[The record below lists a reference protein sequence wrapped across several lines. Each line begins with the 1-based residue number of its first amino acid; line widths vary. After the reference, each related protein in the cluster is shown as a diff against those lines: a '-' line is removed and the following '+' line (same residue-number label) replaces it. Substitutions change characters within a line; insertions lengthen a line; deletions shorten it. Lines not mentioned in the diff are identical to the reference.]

1 MKFKDIDNEQLI
13 NIVLGVS
20 IGLGMGDTLDSASS
34 SIKRG
39 RGARD
44 ELKSRGFTFKET
56 KHFDL
61 TVSKDG
67 KEVASCNGGK

>member
-1 MKFKDIDNEQLI
+1 MKFKDMSNEDLI
-13 NIVLGVS
+13 NIVIGVSMGLGV
-20 IGLGMGDTLDSASS
+20 MDTLDAAASS
-34 SIKRG
+34 IRGG

-61 TVSKDG
+61 TISKDG
-67 KEVASCNGGK
+67 KKCASCKGGK